1 METMTQIATIA
12 AVLTGTFFSFVGVLG
27 YLRLPDVFTRL
38 HVTGK
43 VGIFGVVLLLVAAA
57 LWAPVSWG
65 HALVLI
71 FFMILAGPA
80 VGQAMGSAAY
90 RLGVPQATVRRDD
103 LAKAIRER
111 QGTSSGIK
119 DPLGRQSTTT
129 GNRQIK

>member
-1 METMTQIATIA
+1 MGMTMETLIQIATIA
-12 AVLTGTFFSFVGVLG
+12 TILAGTFFSVVGVLG

-71 FFMILAGPA
+71 FFLLLAGPA

-90 RLGVPQATVRRDD
+90 RLGVPRATARRDD
-103 LAKAIRER
+103 LAKAVREKQGSPNGIRDQR
-111 QGTSSGIK
+111 RSSH
-119 DPLGRQSTTT
+119 Q
-129 GNRQIK
+129 